1 MSRCTIDHSREDVL
15 KKYEENSS
23 LFCFKFNDHFLS
35 YMDNELSQEKL
46 NDLFH
51 LFKKIDL
58 LSPKELVERKKLL
71 KAEIGLEEDAC

>member
-1 MSRCTIDHSREDVL
+1 MGKCTIDHSKEDVI

-23 LFCFKFNDHFLS
+23 LFCFKFNDYFLS
-35 YMDNELSQEKL
+35 YMDEDLTQEQL

-58 LSPKELVERKKLL
+58 LSQEELKERKQSIKQQ
-71 KAEIGLEEDAC
+71 IGLVEDAC

>member
-1 MSRCTIDHSREDVL
+1 MGKCTIDHSKEDVV

-23 LFCFKFNDHFLS
+23 LFCFKFNDYFLN
-35 YMDNELSQEKL
+35 YMDQDLTQEQL

-58 LSPKELVERKKLL
+58 LSEEELKSRKQLIKIQ
-71 KAEIGLEEDAC
+71 IGLEEDAC